1 MPHALL
7 DRPVPAAGPARRRSP
22 LAALAALALVAV
34 LGAVLL
40 PRIDLPGRPFGTE
53 QVDRSTPALMTALE
67 DLDDFH
73 AATGSFQVVVDL
85 EDDVR
90 WVPSAIAGERTTFL
104 ATGTVDGVVSL
115 ADVAEGAEVSADGR
129 SVVFS
134 LPPAQLSD
142 ARVDL
147 ANSRVIARDRGL
159 VDRVGGMFSDNPT
172 SEREVSRLAERKLT
186 AAADESDLRDR
197 AEDGTREL
205 LTALATSLGYE
216 RVEVRFDAADPR

>member
-7 DRPVPAAGPARRRSP
+7 DRPPAPSTAGRSRALP
-22 LAALAALALVAV
+22 GLAALVVAAL

-40 PRIDLPGRPFGTE
+40 PRIDLPGLPFGTE

-73 AATGSFQVVVDL
+73 AATGTFQVVVDL
-85 EDDVR
+85 EEDVR
-90 WVPSAIAGERTTFL
+90 WVPSLVAGERTTFL

-115 ADVAEGAEVSADGR
+115 AGVAEQVETSEDGR

-147 ANSRVIARDRGL
+147 GNSRVLARDRGL
-159 VDRVGGMFSDNPT
+159 VDRVGGMFSDSPT
-172 SEREVSRLAERKLT
+172 SEREVARLAERKLT
-186 AAADESDLRDR
+186 AAADESDLRGR
-197 AEDGTREL
+197 AEEGAREL

-216 RVEVRFDAADPR
+216 RVEVRFDAPDPR